1 MKARIQRVTLL
12 RLTLLRLTGRS
23 ALLGL
28 AALAVTV
35 GAATAG
41 LDAALADPVI
51 KACRHKSGFLLVP
64 SPGKA
69 CKRAEQVLQWNVTG
83 PAGPAGAAGPA
94 GPAGSDGAPGPAGPE
109 GETGPAGPA
118 GPPGPPGPG
127 GSIAS
132 IESLNGIAC
141 TTAEETAGTV
151 TVETEVDGAIVLTCE
166 SGTPPPPGDDVEI
179 VINEIDY
186 DAVGADGDGF
196 VELRHNGTA
205 PVDLA
210 GLALVLVNGGD
221 GAEYARSALT
231 GVLAAGGYHVVE
243 IEAQNGAPDGVAL
256 IDTET
261 DELLD
266 ALSYEGS
273 ITGAVIDGVTHDLVE
288 GTALA
293 ADVADSNT
301 VAGSLIRSPDG
312 SDSNDAATDWAFTT
326 TVTEGAANVAT
337 G

>member
-1 MKARIQRVTLL
+1 MKARIRRMSL
-12 RLTLLRLTGRS
+12 RT

-28 AALAVTV
+28 SALAVTV

-69 CKRAEQVLQWNVTG
+69 CKRSEQALQWNVTG
-83 PAGPAGAAGPA
+83 PPGAVGPA
-94 GPAGSDGAPGPAGPE
+94 GPAGADGEPGPAGPQ
-109 GETGPAGPA
+109 GEPGPA
-118 GPPGPPGPG
+118 GPPGPPA
-127 GSIAS
+127 SIAS
-132 IESLNGIAC
+132 IESLNGVAC
-141 TTAEETAGTV
+141 TTAEDTAGTV
-151 TVETEVDGAIVLTCE
+151 SVETEVDGAIVLTCE
-166 SGTPPPPGDDVEI
+166 SGTPPPPPGDDAEI

-196 VELRHNGTA
+196 VELRNNGTA
-205 PVDLA
+205 AVDLA

-221 GAEYARSALT
+221 SAEYARAAVT
-231 GVLAAGGYHVVE
+231 GVVAPGGHHVVE
-243 IEAQNGAPDGVAL
+243 IDAQNGAPDGVAL

-273 ITGAVIDGVTHDLVE
+273 ITAAVIDGVTYSLVE

-301 VAGSLIRSPDG
+301 VAGSLIRNPDG

-326 TVTEGAANVAT
+326 TVTKGAANIAT

>member
-1 MKARIQRVTLL
+1 MKARIRRMSL
-12 RLTLLRLTGRS
+12 RT

-69 CKRAEQVLQWNVTG
+69 CKRSEQALQWNVTG
-83 PAGPAGAAGPA
+83 PPGAVGPA
-94 GPAGSDGAPGPAGPE
+94 GPAGADGAPGPAGPQ
-109 GETGPAGPA
+109 GEPGPT
-118 GPPGPPGPG
+118 GPPGPPGPPA
-127 GSIAS
+127 SIAS
-132 IESLNGIAC
+132 IESLNGVTC
-141 TTAEETAGTV
+141 RTAEDTAGTV
-151 TVETEVDGAIVLTCE
+151 SVETEVDGAIVLTCE
-166 SGTPPPPGDDVEI
+166 GGTPPPPPGDAEI

-196 VELRHNGTA
+196 VELRNNGTA
-205 PVDLA
+205 AVDLA

-221 GAEYARSALT
+221 GAEYARAALT
-231 GVLAAGGYHVVE
+231 GEVAPGGYHVVE
-243 IEAQNGAPDGVAL
+243 IDAQNGAPDGVAL
-256 IDTET
+256 IDTEA

-273 ITGAVIDGVTHDLVE
+273 ITAAVIDGVTYSLVE

-293 ADVADSNT
+293 TDVADSNT
-301 VAGSLIRSPDG
+301 VAGSLIRHPDG

-326 TVTEGAANVAT
+326 TVTKGAANIAT

>member
-1 MKARIQRVTLL
+1 MKARIRGVTL
-12 RLTLLRLTGRS
+12 RLTLRT

-28 AALAVTV
+28 AALAVAV

-69 CKRAEQVLQWNVTG
+69 CKRSEQALQWNVTG
-83 PAGPAGAAGPA
+83 PAGPAGPAGAVGPA
-94 GPAGSDGAPGPAGPE
+94 GPAGNDGAPGPIGPQ

-141 TTAEETAGTV
+141 TTAEETPGTV

-166 SGTPPPPGDDVEI
+166 SGTPPPPPGDDVEI

-186 DAVGADGDGF
+186 DAVGTDGDGF
-196 VELRHNGTA
+196 VELRNNGTA
-205 PVDLA
+205 AVDLA

-256 IDTET
+256 IDAESDT
-261 DELLD
+261 LLD

-273 ITGAVIDGVTHDLVE
+273 ITAAVIDGVTHDLVE

-293 ADVADSNT
+293 AEVADSNT
-301 VAGSLIRSPDG
+301 VAGSLIRFPDG

-326 TVTEGAANVAT
+326 TVTKGAANPAT

>member
-1 MKARIQRVTLL
+1 MKARIRRVTLL
-12 RLTLLRLTGRS
+12 RLTLRT

-28 AALAVTV
+28 AALAVAV

-51 KACRHKSGFLLVP
+51 KACRHKSGLLLVP

-69 CKRAEQVLQWNVTG
+69 CKRSEQALQWNVTG
-83 PAGPAGAAGPA
+83 PAGPAGPAGAVGLAGPA
-94 GPAGSDGAPGPAGPE
+94 GNDGAPGPAGPQ

-118 GPPGPPGPG
+118 GPPGPPGPS

-151 TVETEVDGAIVLTCE
+151 TFETEVDGAILLTCE
-166 SGTPPPPGDDVEI
+166 SGTPPPPPGDDVEV

-196 VELRHNGTA
+196 VELRNNGTA

-243 IEAQNGAPDGVAL
+243 LEAQNGAPDGVAL

-261 DELLD
+261 DELHD

-326 TVTEGAANVAT
+326 TVTKGAANIAT

>member
-1 MKARIQRVTLL
+1 MKARIRRVTL
-12 RLTLLRLTGRS
+12 RT

-64 SPGKA
+64 SAGKA
-69 CKRAEQVLQWNVTG
+69 CKRSEQALQWNVTG
-83 PAGPAGAAGPA
+83 PAGPAGAAGPVGPA
-94 GPAGSDGAPGPAGPE
+94 GPAGNDGAPGPAGPQ
-109 GETGPAGPA
+109 GEPGPAGPA

-151 TVETEVDGAIVLTCE
+151 TVETEVDGAIVLACE
-166 SGTPPPPGDDVEI
+166 SGTPPPPPPGGDVEI

-196 VELRHNGTA
+196 VELRNNGTEA
-205 PVDLA
+205 VDLA

-231 GVLAAGGYHVVE
+231 DVLAAGGHHVVE
-243 IEAQNGAPDGVAL
+243 IDAQNGAPDGVAL

-266 ALSYEGS
+266 ALSYEGA
-273 ITGAVIDGVTHDLVE
+273 ITGAVIDGTTYNLVE

-293 ADVADSNT
+293 AEVADSNT
-301 VAGSLIRSPDG
+301 VAGSLIRNPDG

-326 TVTEGAANVAT
+326 TVTKGAANVAT

>member
-1 MKARIQRVTLL
+1 MKARIRGVTL
-12 RLTLLRLTGRS
+12 RLTLRT

-28 AALAVTV
+28 AALAVAV

-69 CKRAEQVLQWNVTG
+69 CKRSEQALQWNVTG
-83 PAGPAGAAGPA
+83 PAGPAGPAGAVGPA
-94 GPAGSDGAPGPAGPE
+94 GPAGNDGAPGPIGPQ

-141 TTAEETAGTV
+141 TTAEETPGTV

-166 SGTPPPPGDDVEI
+166 SGTPPPPPGEDVEI

-186 DAVGADGDGF
+186 DAVGTDGDGF
-196 VELRHNGTA
+196 VELRNNGTA
-205 PVDLA
+205 AVDLA

-221 GAEYARSALT
+221 GAEYARSGLT

-256 IDTET
+256 IDAET
-261 DELLD
+261 DTLLD

-273 ITGAVIDGVTHDLVE
+273 ITAAVIDGVTHDLVE

-293 ADVADSNT
+293 AEVADSNT
-301 VAGSLIRSPDG
+301 VAGSLIRFPDG

-326 TVTEGAANVAT
+326 TVTKGAANLAT